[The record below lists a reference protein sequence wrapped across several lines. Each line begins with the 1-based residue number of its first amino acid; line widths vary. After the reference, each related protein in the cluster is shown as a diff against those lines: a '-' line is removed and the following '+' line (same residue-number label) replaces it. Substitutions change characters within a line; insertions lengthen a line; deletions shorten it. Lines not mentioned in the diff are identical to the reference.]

1 MSWRVRPCLFVLPLL
16 VLSVPSLA
24 QVAWVRKYDDA
35 LKQAA
40 DQKKFVVLDIS
51 ASWCPYC
58 RKMAR
63 EVYPNKEFI
72 DFSRAHVFMRLF
84 LDTDAEGRRLGRRFN
99 VRGFPTIVVLN
110 VKGEEVGRLV
120 GARGTRK
127 LIRDLE
133 EIFDE
138 SSLYGDAQN
147 EAPEPVQPE
156 RESTPAPVKAAPAS
170 NPSPKPAAESA
181 PVKTEPKDLIA
192 NLEKKLASAQDGSEK
207 NWLTLML
214 ALAHFESQHWKEA
227 RVYVGRVLEKEPD
240 NPGARELMKALD
252 KMERP

>member
-1 MSWRVRPCLFVLPLL
+1 MSWRVRPCLSVLPLL

-72 DFSRAHVFMRLF
+72 DFSRAHVFMRFF
-84 LDTDAEGRRLGRRFN
+84 LDTDAEGKRLGRKFN

-156 RESTPAPVKAAPAS
+156 RESTPAPVKAVPAS
-170 NPSPKPAAESA
+170 SPSPKPAAESA
-181 PVKTEPKDLIA
+181 PIKTEPKDPIA
-192 NLEKKLASAQDGSEK
+192 DLEKKLASAQDGSEK